1 MVAAGVTWNKKL
13 SISYILGPVH
23 IWMLDTL
30 DYLFLVENSNF
41 CNVILPY
48 ISTYDLVNEFFGIK
62 KIAET

>member
-1 MVAAGVTWNKKL
+1 
-13 SISYILGPVH
+13 
-23 IWMLDTL
+23 MLDTL